1 MSIDESTNRIIRE
14 RAYEIY
20 EYHRDTGTH
29 LICDALYNIR
39 ERTAEDDWIEA
50 ENEILKGGRGER

>member
-1 MSIDESTNRIIRE
+1 MDKNTERIIRE

-29 LICDALYNIR
+29 LICDAKCNLR
-39 ERTAEDDWIEA
+39 ERTAEDNWLEA
-50 ENEILKGGRGER
+50 EDEILKGGRGER